1 MTQVAGLASSEYGAS
16 QLLLAAVSMGTDFK
30 FTPTA
35 GMVIG
40 VMAPLTML
48 TGIVNSLSTY
58 WVWQSP
64 IVNWVKLGD
73 SDFIID
79 GEDDQNLRH
88 LPRGYSRFL

>member
-1 MTQVAGLASSEYGAS
+1 
-16 QLLLAAVSMGTDFK
+16 MGTDFS

-58 WVWQSP
+58 WVWQTL
-64 IVNWVKLGD
+64 IFTWVKLGVYG
-73 SDFIID
+73 SLTWLQMEKMTRTYVIFHVVILVSCRIPASLSLAS
-79 GEDDQNLRH
+79 E
-88 LPRGYSRFL
+88 